1 MHIVLETPRLILRR
15 FSEADALLLLQLNS
29 NPEVV
34 KYVHEPTLETEE
46 QALKIIVDIILPQ
59 YKNNLG
65 RWAIHLKDTNE
76 FMGWCGLKYLPE
88 RNEIDLGYR
97 LFQNCWGHGY
107 ATEAAKHTLDYG
119 FKELKIPLIT
129 GKAHKDNSRSIH
141 VLEKIGMLYINE
153 ELEDGNP
160 IKIYTLANPSL
171 PVLSS

>member
-15 FSEADALLLLQLNS
+15 FTEADAFLLIELSS

-34 KYVHEPTLETEE
+34 KYVHEPALETKE

-65 RWAIHLKDTNE
+65 RWAIHLKETNE

-88 RNEIDLGYR
+88 NNEIDLGYR
-97 LFQNCWGHGY
+97 LFQNCWGNGY
-107 ATEAAKHTLDYG
+107 ATEAAKHTLDYE
-119 FKELKIPLIT
+119 FNELKIPLIT

-141 VLEKIGMLYINE
+141 VLKKIGMHYIKE

-160 IKIYTLANPSL
+160 IKIYTLTNPSI
-171 PVLSS
+171 PVLS